1 VVRFGSEV
9 YRVIYAAKNRTE
21 AVDKTFR
28 DSLGTFR
35 RMTVQEIASAQPL
48 RIKVVEV
55 KRGDTVEKFSKR
67 MAVADRPTERFRVL
81 NGLSER
87 SKLKPGDLVKVVV
100 E

>member
-1 VVRFGSEV
+1 VVRFGTDV
-9 YRVIYAAKNRTE
+9 YRIIYAAKNRTE
-21 AVDKTFR
+21 AVDKSFR

-67 MAVADRPTERFRVL
+67 MAVSDRPAERFRVL
-81 NGLSER
+81 NGLGEKDR
-87 SKLKPGDLVKVVV
+87 LKPGEFVKIVV